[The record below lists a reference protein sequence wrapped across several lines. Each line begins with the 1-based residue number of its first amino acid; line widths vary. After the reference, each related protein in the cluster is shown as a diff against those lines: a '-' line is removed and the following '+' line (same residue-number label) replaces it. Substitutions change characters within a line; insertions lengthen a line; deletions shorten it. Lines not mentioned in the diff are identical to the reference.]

1 VAGHKGLVGSA
12 IVRCLKN
19 NGYNNIIE
27 RTRKELD
34 LLEQNATE
42 YFFKN
47 EKPDLVIIAAAKV
60 GGIFA
65 NSTQPAEFL
74 YQNLMIQNNIIYY
87 SHKYNV
93 KKLLFLGSACIYP
106 KLANQP
112 IVENELLSGFLE
124 PTNEAY
130 AIAKIAGIK
139 LCEGYFNQYDK
150 NFLSLMP
157 NNLYGPNDN
166 FDLVTS
172 HVIPAL
178 MNKFHTAK
186 QKSKKSVTIWGTGN
200 PLREF
205 LHVDDLANAIL
216 FVMEKINA
224 KEIYEK
230 GISHINVGSG
240 FEISIRDLAII
251 IKEVTG
257 FNGEL
262 YFDISKPDGT
272 PRKLLDDT
280 ILKQKGWHA
289 RISLHDGL
297 RDVYSW
303 FQKNN

>member
-1 VAGHKGLVGSA
+1 
-12 IVRCLKN
+12 
-19 NGYNNIIE
+19 
-27 RTRKELD
+27 
-34 LLEQNATE
+34 
-42 YFFKN
+42 
-47 EKPDLVIIAAAKV
+47 
-60 GGIFA
+60 
-65 NSTQPAEFL
+65 
-74 YQNLMIQNNIIYY
+74 MIQNNIIYY

-93 KKLLFLGSACIYP
+93 KKLLFLGSALHIS

-124 PTNEAY
+124 PTNGAY

-139 LCEGYFNQYDK
+139 LCEGYFNRYHK

-172 HVIPAL
+172 RVIPAL

-186 QKSKKSVTIWGTGN
+186 QKRKKSVTIWGTGN

-272 PRKLLDDT
+272 PRKLDDT
-280 ILKQKGWHA
+280 IKTKGWYA
-289 RISLHDGL
+289 RIPL
-297 RDVYSW
+297 RWAKRCV
-303 FQKNN
+303 